1 VTLVMTHGPGTLTGR
16 IPVTVSAFP
25 PGSVTVK
32 VLAFT
37 WRMTGVTGQRPL
49 AQAWT
54 TISGLASHGW

>member
-1 VTLVMTHGPGTLTGR
+1 MLTGR
-16 IPVTVSAFP
+16 MPVTVSTFP

-37 WRMTGVTGQRPL
+37 WRMTGLVGQRPL
-49 AQAWT
+49 TQAWT